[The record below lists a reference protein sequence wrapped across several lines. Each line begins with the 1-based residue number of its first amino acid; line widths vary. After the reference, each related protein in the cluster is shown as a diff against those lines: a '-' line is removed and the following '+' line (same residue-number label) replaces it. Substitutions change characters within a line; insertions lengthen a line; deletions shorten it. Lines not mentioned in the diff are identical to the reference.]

1 MLIEQFKF
9 NGIDGVSRSYVYHES
24 NQKKSKCTREK
35 NPILAPYKFVLKF
48 RVRTFFA
55 RVLWSCAHHFH
66 SIICFHIERAY
77 CHRAMVVDCTY
88 TKYVFTYNIQPL
100 IHVDTFNRMNAD
112 NCFRMLCLLNG
123 TELWTKP
130 IPLYQLQPFFQVS
143 SLLFVLFSF
152 MVLRI
157 VMI

>member
-1 MLIEQFKF
+1 MEFLVHMYIMSRTRKK
-9 NGIDGVSRSYVYHES
+9 VSAPERRIPSWRHINSYWNS
-24 NQKKSKCTREK
+24 
-35 NPILAPYKFVLKF
+35 
-48 RVRTFFA
+48 VRTFFA

-130 IPLYQLQPFFQVS
+130 IPLYRLQPFFQVS